1 MTTRNDIERVL
12 WKACDSFRGKI
23 DSSRYKDYILSMLF
37 VKYLSDVTLER
48 RALYMEQYDGDERRV
63 ERAMSR
69 ERFSLDRESTFDYL
83 YENRTDT
90 EIGQKINVALSHI
103 EDHNSGKLRNVFR
116 AIDFNSQV
124 DFGDVREKNAT
135 LRNLLEDF
143 HDLDLRPG
151 QLGSAD
157 IIGDAYEY
165 MIANFASDAGKK
177 GGEFFT
183 PSQVSELVA
192 SLVKPQEND
201 RIYDPTCGSG
211 GLLLKAYKKV
221 PSGKVAVYGQEL
233 NAQTWALCTMNMFLH
248 GVDDARIWQGDT
260 LSNPQNLEDDKLMKF
275 QVVVANPPFS
285 LDKWD
290 SGFLSK
296 AGPDEKG
303 KKPEKMTAALDEHHR
318 FDWGVPP
325 SSKGDYAFVLHMLNS
340 LDAEN
345 GRMAVVLPHGVLFR
359 GASEGKIRK
368 QLIEMNL
375 LDAVIGLPA
384 NLFYG
389 TGIPACILVFKKGR
403 TRDDVLFI
411 DASGEG
417 SPAPVR
423 KEKKKA
429 HRGLVWVLVLVTGAA
444 IAAGSLLLLHTRQE
458 KQAQLAAA
466 QQAQVQEQQNQYEAL
481 MEQGT
486 QLCETDPEQ
495 ALGCFEQAQALYP
508 EESAPYIS
516 YAYALYCAQ
525 DYERCI
531 SYIEDELGLGKAYDI
546 EAQSQLSEILGAA
559 YFECDDYAAAA
570 SFFRLSTAG
579 GDITVNAQRDYAVSL
594 GRLGDID
601 AADEILSQMYA
612 AGASGDVTD
621 YVQAEIDYA
630 KTAIARRWSGREAP
644 RSETPRQR
652 PSRFWRT
659 GSKPTACAMTR
670 RSGRCWRW
678 PISRRTTP
686 TPPFRRAT
694 CARPGSASTAC
705 WSLA

>member
-124 DFGDVREKNAT
+124 DFGDVKEKNAT

-290 SGFLSK
+290 SGFLSN
-296 AGPDEKG
+296 AVLDSKG
-303 KKPEKMTAALDEHHR
+303 KKPEKMNASLDPWGR

-340 LDAEN
+340 LDRSH

-359 GASEGKIRK
+359 GASEGKIRS
-368 QLIEMNL
+368 QIVEHNL

-389 TGIPACILVFKKGR
+389 TGIPACILVFRKDRISRGV
-403 TRDDVLFI
+403 DNVLFI
-411 DASGEG
+411 DASAEG
-417 SPAPVR
+417 NFEKGKNQNLLRDTDIQKIVDTYKKRETTPKYSYRATLDEIRENAYNLNIPRYVDTFEEEAPVDIQAV
-423 KEKKKA
+423 KKN
-429 HRGLVWVLVLVTGAA
+429 
-444 IAAGSLLLLHTRQE
+444 IADIEAEL
-458 KQAQLAAA
+458 
-466 QQAQVQEQQNQYEAL
+466 AQVQEQMKKYL
-481 MEQGT
+481 
-486 QLCETDPEQ
+486 
-495 ALGCFEQAQALYP
+495 
-508 EESAPYIS
+508 
-516 YAYALYCAQ
+516 
-525 DYERCI
+525 
-531 SYIEDELGLGKAYDI
+531 DELGL
-546 EAQSQLSEILGAA
+546 
-559 YFECDDYAAAA
+559 
-570 SFFRLSTAG
+570 
-579 GDITVNAQRDYAVSL
+579 
-594 GRLGDID
+594 
-601 AADEILSQMYA
+601 
-612 AGASGDVTD
+612 
-621 YVQAEIDYA
+621 
-630 KTAIARRWSGREAP
+630 
-644 RSETPRQR
+644 
-652 PSRFWRT
+652 
-659 GSKPTACAMTR
+659 
-670 RSGRCWRW
+670 
-678 PISRRTTP
+678 
-686 TPPFRRAT
+686 
-694 CARPGSASTAC
+694 
-705 WSLA
+705 